1 MSPGSIMAIHGLNIY
16 LANPL
21 SHKHN
26 CLPEMEALQG
36 LTEVHPGVGSH
47 EAEEF
52 YGDRTLKVVNAILDD
67 TAT

>member
-1 MSPGSIMAIHGLNIY
+1 MAIHGLNIY

-26 CLPEMEALQG
+26 CLTLQG
-36 LTEVHPGVGSH
+36 LTEVHPGVGSR

-52 YGDRTLKVVNAILDD
+52 CDDRTLKVANAILDV
-67 TAT
+67 TAM